1 MSNMY
6 LYSIYVP
13 TMPEAEYKIITKTF
27 ELSIGVLKIKSNFE
41 IVNIFGPDHKQ
52 LFTTKFY
59 LRNIVKKV
67 FPFPQ
72 WNLILKNKS
81 VSNNC
86 LYLSFWHNRLV
97 LLFVLLAASCDTAV
111 RRCIRWKVFSTLS
124 HIKLI
129 IFKKGGFI

>member
-1 MSNMY
+1 
-6 LYSIYVP
+6 
-13 TMPEAEYKIITKTF
+13 MPEAEYKIITKTF

-72 WNLILKNKS
+72 
-81 VSNNC
+81 
-86 LYLSFWHNRLV
+86 
-97 LLFVLLAASCDTAV
+97 
-111 RRCIRWKVFSTLS
+111 
-124 HIKLI
+124 
-129 IFKKGGFI
+129 